1 MPMQNK
7 RYMVKKSAFLILVM
21 VIAAN
26 RHKAYAGEKDSVAV
40 STEKRIE
47 RIERKLKKLGDFSIS
62 GYILLQW
69 QLAESPDTKG
79 FAAGGAF
86 NGAGNRFTI
95 REGRIKLTYTKG
107 IAQAVFQPD
116 ITERGVSVKDAYMR
130 LTMKNNLVSG
140 QGGIFDRPFGYEIS
154 HSAVRRESPERSRL
168 FLSLFPGERDV
179 GAAIHL
185 NGLKKL
191 QGFSL
196 SAGVFNGNGVGRE
209 TDRYKD
215 FIGRLSWLGNVKG
228 MELGGAFSY
237 YEGSVPNPT
246 DNNYTYVP
254 GEGFARRSD
263 VKVGSRAIRRYFGFS
278 AKYRQEWVGGQTNI
292 RAEYIF
298 GKQPGNFET
307 NASPSGSSVAV
318 EGLPL
323 YLRDFHGM
331 YVILVHDIAKT
342 RHTIVG
348 KFDFYDPNRRISARE
363 IGALQNTGAAD
374 VRYIT
379 YGVGYIFRW
388 NKHLRLMA
396 YYDFVNSENCPNLAG
411 YETRRPENVFTAR
424 VQVNF

>member
-1 MPMQNK
+1 MI
-7 RYMVKKSAFLILVM
+7 KKSALLM
-21 VIAAN
+21 VIMLLVAN
-26 RHKAYAGEKDSVAV
+26 RGKLHAEEKDTLTV

-47 RIERKLKKLGDFSIS
+47 RIEKKLKKLGDFSIS

-69 QLAESPDTKG
+69 QLAESPDALG
-79 FAAGGAF
+79 FASGGAF

-130 LTMKNNLVSG
+130 LTSKNKLVSG

-154 HSAVRRESPERSRL
+154 YSAVKRESPERSRL

-185 NGLKKL
+185 NGFSKL
-191 QGFSL
+191 EGFSL

-209 TDRYKD
+209 TDKYKD
-215 FIGRLSWLGNVKG
+215 FIGRLSWLGDVRG
-228 MELGGAFSY
+228 AELGGAFSY
-237 YEGSVPNPT
+237 YEGSVPNPA
-246 DNNYTYVP
+246 DNNYIYVP
-254 GEGFARRSD
+254 GVGFSRRSD
-263 VKVGSRAIRRYFGFS
+263 IEVGSRAIRRYFGFS
-278 AKYRQEWVGGQTNI
+278 ARYKQEWAWGKTNI

-307 NASPSGSSVAV
+307 NAAPSGSSVAV
-318 EGLPL
+318 SGLPL

-331 YVILVHDIAKT
+331 YMILVHDIAKT

-348 KFDFYDPNRRISARE
+348 KFDFYDPNRRISGRE

-379 YGVGYIFRW
+379 YGVGYIYRW
-388 NKHLRLMA
+388 NKHIRLMA
-396 YYDFVNSENCPNLAG
+396 YYDFVNSESCSNLPG

>member
-1 MPMQNK
+1 MI
-7 RYMVKKSAFLILVM
+7 RKSALLMLIM
-21 VIAAN
+21 FIATA
-26 RHKAYAGEKDSVAV
+26 RERLHAEAKDTLAV

-47 RIERKLKKLGDFSIS
+47 RIEKKLKKLGDFSLS

-69 QLAESPDTKG
+69 QLAESPDAMG

-86 NGAGNRFTI
+86 NGANNRFMI

-107 IAQAVFQPD
+107 IVQAVFQPD
-116 ITERGVSVKDAYMR
+116 FTERGVSVKDVYMR
-130 LTMKNNLVSG
+130 LTSKNKLVSG

-154 HSAVRRESPERSRL
+154 HSAVLRESPERSRL

-179 GAAIHL
+179 GAAVHL
-185 NGLKKL
+185 NGFKKL
-191 QGFSL
+191 EGFSL

-209 TDRYKD
+209 TDKYKD
-215 FIGRLSWLGNVKG
+215 FIGRLSWLGNVRSA
-228 MELGGAFSY
+228 EVGGAFSY
-237 YEGSVPNPT
+237 YEGSVTNPV
-246 DNNYTYVP
+246 DNNYIYVP
-254 GEGFARRSD
+254 GIGFSRRSD
-263 VKVGSRAIRRYFGFS
+263 IEVGSRAIRRYFGFS
-278 AKYRQEWVGGQTNI
+278 AKYKQEWIGGKTNI
-292 RAEYIF
+292 RAEYVF
-298 GKQPGNFET
+298 GQQPGNFET
-307 NASPSGSSVAV
+307 NADPSGSSVAV
-318 EGLPL
+318 AGLPL

-331 YVILVHDIAKT
+331 YLILVHDIAKT

-348 KFDFYDPNRRISARE
+348 KFDFYDPNRRISGSE
-363 IGALQNTGAAD
+363 IGLLQNTGAAD

-411 YETRRPENVFTAR
+411 YETRRLENVFTAR